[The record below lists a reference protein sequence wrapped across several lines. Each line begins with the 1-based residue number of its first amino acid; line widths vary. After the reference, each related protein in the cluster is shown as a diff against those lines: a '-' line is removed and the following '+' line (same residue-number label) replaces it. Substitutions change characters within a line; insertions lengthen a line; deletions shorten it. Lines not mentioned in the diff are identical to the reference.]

1 VCQLSSL
8 HMLQILLDVLRI
20 ELGLRHAEFV
30 GIHSTPSEAF
40 LAIAGDDRSTL
51 DHQRYVR
58 PSPVTIIEMPELRL

>member
-1 VCQLSSL
+1 
-8 HMLQILLDVLRI
+8 MLQILLDVLRI

-51 DHQRYVR
+51 DGSEVR
-58 PSPVTIIEMPELRL
+58 EDLSRDNH